1 MTTILLLDDES
12 KVLSALQRALRAQTA
27 LPGLH
32 VEAFTDPYLALE
44 RICVCDFDMAI
55 SDYRMPQMSGVEF
68 LRALRDVAPR
78 TVRMMLSAS
87 TEFDTVMHAVNEAQI
102 FRFIPK
108 PWLPADLQLAIELAR
123 EQRQQLLLEAPPA
136 AAPLT
141 PQEQEARRLEE
152 EEPGILRVRRAP
164 DGSILM

>member
-12 KVLSALQRALRAQTA
+12 KVLSALQRALRAQVA
-27 LPGLH
+27 LPDLH
-32 VEAFTDPYLALE
+32 VEAFTDPFLALN
-44 RICVCDFDMAI
+44 RICVCDFDLAI

-68 LRALRDVAPR
+68 LQTLRDVAPR

-108 PWLPADLQLAIELAR
+108 PWLPSDLELAIRLAL
-123 EQRQQLLLEAPPA
+123 EHRQQLLLDALPA
-136 AAPLT
+136 EPALT

-152 EEPGILRVRRAP
+152 EEPGILHVRRAP
-164 DGSILM
+164 DGSILL

>member
-12 KVLSALQRALRAQTA
+12 RVLSALQRALRAQTA
-27 LPGLH
+27 LPDLR
-32 VEAFTDPYLALE
+32 VEVFTDPFLALN
-44 RICVCDFDMAI
+44 RVCVHDFDLAI
-55 SDYRMPQMSGVEF
+55 SDYRMPRMSGVDF

-87 TEFDTVMHAVNEAQI
+87 TEFDTVMQAVNEAQI

-108 PWLPADLQLAIELAR
+108 PWLPADLEQAIALACEHR
-123 EQRQQLLLEAPPA
+123 RQLLPETAPPA
-136 AAPLT
+136 ALT
-141 PQEQEARRLEE
+141 PQELEARRLEA